1 VACPNAE
8 RAEAVEILMFSLPI
22 LMGTHADLDDVVEA
36 VAKVAAV
43 RA

>member
-1 VACPNAE
+1 
-8 RAEAVEILMFSLPI
+8 MFSLSI
-22 LMGTHADLDDVVEA
+22 LMGTHADVDDVVEA